1 MDQESWNSI
10 SVVKLHHNSFLVLIA
25 YGSLLHS
32 IIRMTIVNIEVETDE
47 EDHGDQERDKG
58 EENELLE
65 KARFF
70 QIDSELILF
79 FGQFVTVTFQ

>member
-1 MDQESWNSI
+1 M
-10 SVVKLHHNSFLVLIA
+10 
-25 YGSLLHS
+25 HS
-32 IIRMTIVNIEVETDE
+32 IIRMTIVNIEVEADE
-47 EDHGDQERDKG
+47 EDHGDEERDEG
-58 EENELLE
+58 EEDELLE

>member
-1 MDQESWNSI
+1 
-10 SVVKLHHNSFLVLIA
+10 
-25 YGSLLHS
+25 
-32 IIRMTIVNIEVETDE
+32 MTIVNIEVEADE
-47 EDHGDQERDKG
+47 EDHGDEERDEG
-58 EENELLE
+58 EEDELLE

>member
-1 MDQESWNSI
+1 MS
-10 SVVKLHHNSFLVLIA
+10 
-25 YGSLLHS
+25 
-32 IIRMTIVNIEVETDE
+32 IVNIKVETDE
-47 EDHGDQERDKG
+47 EDHGDEERDKG
-58 EENELLE
+58 QENELLE